1 MPILALQQDSDEESS
16 DGSEQRLQDDRAGM
30 SKGATEA
37 ITAMAHPFV
46 LFSFEKTC
54 PRDPGSPC
62 QRMLGSPS
70 SAMYLGSMKP
80 FSEGEPGSLGSS
92 IP

>member
-46 LFSFEKTC
+46 PFHLKKHA
-54 PRDPGSPC
+54 
-62 QRMLGSPS
+62 LGILAHRVRGCLDHLPQQC
-70 SAMYLGSMKP
+70 
-80 FSEGEPGSLGSS
+80 
-92 IP
+92 I